1 MCACE
6 EHSMQCVE
14 AFPPVFPAA
23 VQLMR
28 TCDFEIR
35 NWIIMHLATALQ
47 AERRKSA
54 KYRDLAAA
62 AHAEFFPFVV
72 ESFGGFGAKA
82 AEFVQSFVRAS
93 KNSHLAECPHEIV
106 YGVLRDVAI
115 AVQRG
120 SALMASTALKV

>member
-1 MCACE
+1 MSE
-6 EHSMQCVE
+6 GLITQDLQNH
-14 AFPPVFPAA
+14 
-23 VQLMR
+23 R
-28 TCDFEIR
+28 TI
-35 NWIIMHLATALQ
+35 Q
-47 AERRKSA
+47 KSA

-93 KNSHLAECPHEIV
+93 KSSHLAWCPHEIV
-106 YGVLRDVAI
+106 YGVSREVAI

-120 SALMASTALKV
+120 NALMASTALKV